1 MAAQQYFN
9 TSIRNL
15 TYCLRRFREI
25 LNDELKDEILN
36 NADVIIEMV
45 AQNQLYEQG
54 IEGRG
59 VSIMSYR
66 PYAPRTI
73 KKKQKKGQPY
83 DRVTLRD
90 TGEFHASL
98 RVESD
103 ENGFY
108 IVSSDEKAEYLLERY
123 GTTIFRL
130 TNENLKEL
138 LNNYIR
144 PSLAKKL
151 KAKILND
158 RT

>member
-1 MAAQQYFN
+1 MAAQKYFN

-15 TYCLRRFREI
+15 TYRLRRFREI

-36 NADVIIEMV
+36 NADVIIEMI

-59 VSIMSYR
+59 IPIMSYR

>member
-1 MAAQQYFN
+1 MATQRYFN

-15 TYCLRRFREI
+15 TYRLRRFKEI
-25 LNDELKDEILN
+25 LNDELRDEILE
-36 NADVIIEMV
+36 NADAIIEMI
-45 AQNQLYEQG
+45 AQNQLYEHG

-59 VSIMSYR
+59 VSIMSYH

-73 KKKQKKGQPY
+73 IKKQKKGQPY

-108 IVSSDEKAEYLLERY
+108 IVSSDEKAEYLLKRY

-130 TNENLKEL
+130 TDENLKEL
-138 LNNYIR
+138 LYNYIR
-144 PSLAKKL
+144 PSLAEKL
-151 KAKILND
+151 KSKILND

>member
-1 MAAQQYFN
+1 MAAQKYFN

-15 TYCLRRFREI
+15 TYRLRRFREI

-36 NADVIIEMV
+36 NADAIIEMV

>member
-1 MAAQQYFN
+1 MAAQKYFN

-15 TYCLRRFREI
+15 TYRLRKFREI
-25 LNDELKDEILN
+25 LSDELKDEILN
-36 NADVIIEMV
+36 NADIIIEMI

-73 KKKQKKGQPY
+73 KKKKKKGQPY

>member
-1 MAAQQYFN
+1 MAAQKYFN

-15 TYCLRRFREI
+15 TYRLRRFREI
-25 LNDELKDEILN
+25 LSDELKDEILN
-36 NADVIIEMV
+36 NADAIIEMV

-73 KKKQKKGQPY
+73 KKKKKKGQPY